1 MTMYIFHP
9 THINA
14 IVKEAAKELHINEA
28 VLMRSTKA
36 VITYTTMGAIIEI
49 THSRFCGGKGWRE
62 VMSGIQLLN
71 KNFRNGLY
79 GQDAQFTHRAPYV
92 HGAPQL

>member
-1 MTMYIFHP
+1 MIINIFHP
-9 THINA
+9 THVNQ
-14 IVKEAAKELHINEA
+14 IVKQAAEELNINEA
-28 VLMRSTKA
+28 VLMRRTKV
-36 VITYTTMGAIIEI
+36 VITLTTMGAIITI
-49 THSRFCGGKGWRE
+49 TPSRIHGGHGWKE
-62 VMSGIQLLN
+62 LMSSIQLMN